1 MSNVTTGL
9 YKSSADAANAVR
21 YLEAQG
27 IPSEDINMVASDDF
41 NRDGFIVEP
50 HSKAP
55 EGFAIGAAGGG
66 AIGALLAGLTAVGTI
81 ATGGAG
87 LGLLAAGPI
96 VAAIV
101 GGGAGATAGSI
112 VGGMVGAAIPEH
124 DLEYYEK
131 ALKAGSVLIGVKTE
145 DGESKK
151 VVKQALAAAGAEK
164 IS

>member
-9 YKSSADAANAVR
+9 YKSPADAANAVR
-21 YLEAQG
+21 FLEARG
-27 IPSEDINMVASDDF
+27 IPSADINMVASDDF

-66 AIGALLAGLTAVGTI
+66 AVGALVAGLTAVGAI

-87 LGLLAAGPI
+87 LGLVVAGPV

-112 VGGMVGAAIPEH
+112 VGGMLGAAIPEH
-124 DLEYYEK
+124 DIEYYEQ
-131 ALKAGSVLIGVKTE
+131 ALKSGSVLIGVKTE
-145 DGESKK
+145 NRESKK
-151 VVKQALAAAGAEK
+151 VVKQALEAAGAEK
-164 IS
+164 VS